1 MAKLNAD
8 FAHMFGSDNDTV
20 YLGLYTQGLATQLA
34 AIDTLGKTIPTGLE
48 DVGWLSDDGIEFSF
62 DDSTED
68 IRGFQGNAVVKSY
81 MSESTTSFTAAL
93 LESKLQTVLNYLD
106 AEEAESTAEGVTRLK
121 AKSARTAKTM
131 CAVIDLYDTSN
142 TEVQFRYVFPR
153 LALGERE
160 GLAFKNGEISAY
172 NHTLKVLGDYYVIT
186 NASGMQSGQASG
198 EEQ

>member
-20 YLGLYTQGLATQLA
+20 YLGLYTQELATKLE
-34 AIDTLGKTIPTGLE
+34 AIDTLDKAIPTGLE

-106 AEEAESTAEGVTRLK
+106 AEETESTAEGVTRLK
-121 AKSARTAKTM
+121 AKPARTAKTM
-131 CAVIDLYDTSN
+131 CAVIDLYDTS
-142 TEVQFRYVFPR
+142 TKVQFRYVFPR

-186 NASGMQSGQASG
+186 NAPGMKNEG
-198 EEQ
+198 

>member
-20 YLGLYTQGLATQLA
+20 YLGLYTQELATQLE
-34 AIDTLGKTIPTGLE
+34 AIDTLDKAIPTGLE

-106 AEEAESTAEGVTRLK
+106 AEETEGSTQGVTRLK

-142 TEVQFRYVFPR
+142 TKVQFRYVFPR

-172 NHTLKVLGDYYVIT
+172 NHTLKVLGDYYLIT
-186 NASGMQSGQASG
+186 NAPGMKQEGTASV
-198 EEQ
+198 

>member
-1 MAKLNAD
+1 
-8 FAHMFGSDNDTV
+8 
-20 YLGLYTQGLATQLA
+20 
-34 AIDTLGKTIPTGLE
+34 
-48 DVGWLSDDGIEFSF
+48 
-62 DDSTED
+62 
-68 IRGFQGNAVVKSY
+68 

-106 AEEAESTAEGVTRLK
+106 AEEIEGSAEGVTRLK

-142 TEVQFRYVFPR
+142 MKVQFRYVFPR

-172 NHTLKVLGDYYVIT
+172 NHTLKVLGDYYLIT
-186 NASGMQSGQASG
+186 NAPGMKK
-198 EEQ
+198 

>member
-20 YLGLYTQGLATQLA
+20 YLGLYTQELATQLE
-34 AIDTLGKTIPTGLE
+34 AIDTLDKTIPTGLE

-142 TEVQFRYVFPR
+142 TKVQFRYVFPR

-186 NASGMQSGQASG
+186 NAPGMKK
-198 EEQ
+198 